1 MPTSSRR
8 VSVSTWSLH
17 RTLGRL
23 PAYGPDRPA
32 PAAVTQGLPLPE
44 LPARLA
50 DAGIHTLEICHFH
63 LPNRDPGY
71 LDELRQAMAGAG
83 VELWSLLVDGGDI
96 TDSIHAARD
105 EAWIA
110 GWLPVAQRL
119 GAARMRVSAG
129 KSAPSPATLAQS
141 VAALRR
147 LAEAASDHGLRLMT
161 ENWHSLMQSAAEVN
175 QVLDAL
181 EGQLG
186 LCVDFGN
193 WSGPDKYDQLAAILP
208 HAESCHAKCHFAADG
223 TLDKADYIRC
233 LDLTRAAGFAGPY
246 TLIYDGPSA
255 DEWAGLGR
263 EQVLIQ
269 PYLTGA

>member
-1 MPTSSRR
+1 MPTSPRR
-8 VSVSTWSLH
+8 ISVSTWSLH
-17 RTLGRL
+17 CTLGRP

-32 PAAVTQGLPLPE
+32 PPAAGQGLPLLD

-50 DAGIHTLEICHFH
+50 SASICTLEICHFH
-63 LPNRDPGY
+63 LPSRDPGY
-71 LDELRQAMAGAG
+71 LDELRQAMAEAG
-83 VELWSLLVDGGDI
+83 IELWSLLVDGGDI
-96 TDSIHAARD
+96 TGAVHAARD

-110 GWLPVAQRL
+110 SWLPVAQRL
-119 GAARMRVSAG
+119 GAARVRVSAG
-129 KSAPSPATLAQS
+129 KSAPAPAALAQS
-141 VAALRR
+141 IAALRR
-147 LAEAASDHGLRLMT
+147 LAAAASDHGLRLMT
-161 ENWHSLMQSAAEVN
+161 ENWHSLMQSAVEVN

-186 LCVDFGN
+186 LCADFGN
-193 WSGPDKYDQLAAILP
+193 WSGPDKYEQLAAILP
-208 HAESCHAKCHFAADG
+208 RAESCHAKCHFAAGG
-223 TLDKADYIRC
+223 TPDEADYIRC

-263 EQVLIQ
+263 ERLLVE

>member
-1 MPTSSRR
+1 
-8 VSVSTWSLH
+8 L
-17 RTLGRL
+17 L
-23 PAYGPDRPA
+23 
-32 PAAVTQGLPLPE
+32 E

-63 LPNRDPGY
+63 LPSRDPGY
-71 LDELRQAMAGAG
+71 LDELRQALTAAGI
-83 VELWSLLVDGGDI
+83 ELWSLLIDGGDI
-96 TDSIHAARD
+96 TDPQHAARD

-119 GAARMRVSAG
+119 GAARVRVSAG
-129 KSAPSPATLAQS
+129 KAAPTPETLAQS

-147 LAEAASDHGLRLMT
+147 LAAGAPGTGLRLMT
-161 ENWHSLMQSAAEVN
+161 ENWHSLMQSAVEVN

-181 EGQLG
+181 DGRLG
-186 LCVDFGN
+186 LCADFGN
-193 WSGPDKYDQLAAILP
+193 WSGPDKYEQLAAILP
-208 HAESCHAKCHFAADG
+208 AAESCHAKCHFAPDG
-223 TLDKADYIRC
+223 TPDEADYTRC

-263 EQVLIQ
+263 EQMLVQ
-269 PYLTGA
+269 PYLAGA